1 MSSVDDATRE
11 QRLQDGCCPNCNTR
25 LYKVSTTSA
34 IGMPKMFKRNRSGSD
49 PSSPKNATN
58 TNNIKMVPL
67 SIPGVVERGQCL
79 KCANGVFSNNLMD
92 AVGVGSGVGLGGGGG
107 DTTTAV
113 GVAEPVPTVKAVP
126 VVVSPPP
133 PNSGLSNDLL
143 GEGGLKQPPPQDAPA
158 FGELKQPP
166 ENLLG
171 LKSPPETAAAASTSS
186 AVDESSSS
194 GSEEEESD
202 SSESESGSDDSDD
215 SSSSSGDDVSLED
228 VHDLLSSSTRQ
239 NELCRLESDHAS
251 SSLVNSLR
259 RNSKLNDSGNVFD
272 DRKPAAK
279 TQIDVLEESNDRIRK
294 LRLEAAAVDMAYL
307 ESATQGG
314 GSDKLQCPVGMSPEV
329 FYELPPDMQKEV
341 MAQESRK
348 SESSSSNNANDR
360 TSSTASTTD
369 IDPETLASLPD
380 NIRQEVLEQA
390 RREQHKLQSNNN
402 TSADEFAAAT
412 AAAAVSAPRPT
423 LNTRKKNALS
433 GSTTAF
439 LSDIDIN
446 EEDYEKFPEEVKNDI
461 MQEKIRRSSV
471 SDGNDVD
478 TSGYDPET
486 LASLPEELRNE
497 ILEEER
503 RKKEKRR
510 RDSAAKKSPSA
521 VGAHSVTNV
530 PAGYDPETFAELPE
544 EMKQELLDDAARR
557 QAGVGG
563 REYAAD
569 GYDYDSIVDAMVV
582 PARPMSSGGGGTATS
597 CTYEGEYNIMGKRHG
612 DGELKWANG
621 DKYVGKFKDGFI
633 EGRGTISFHDGK
645 LFV

>member
-1 MSSVDDATRE
+1 MSSVDDTTRE

-25 LYKVSTTSA
+25 LYKVSTTST

-49 PSSPKNATN
+49 PSSPKNT
-58 TNNIKMVPL
+58 TNNNKMVPL

-79 KCANGVFSNNLMD
+79 KCANGDNNTLID
-92 AVGVGSGVGLGGGGG
+92 GVGSSSGLGGGG
-107 DTTTAV
+107 DTTAV

-133 PNSGLSNDLL
+133 PNSGLSNDL
-143 GEGGLKQPPPQDAPA
+143 GEGGLKQSPPQDAAAA

-171 LKSPPETAAAASTSS
+171 LKSPPETAAAASTSHPS
-186 AVDESSSS
+186 SSNSSS
-194 GSEEEESD
+194 GSEEESD
-202 SSESESGSDDSDD
+202 SSESGSDSDD

-279 TQIDVLEESNDRIRK
+279 TQIDILEESNDRIRK

-314 GSDKLQCPVGMSPEV
+314 GSDKLQCPTGMSPEV

-341 MAQESRK
+341 LAQESRK
-348 SESSSSNNANDR
+348 SEPSSNTDDR
-360 TSSTASTTD
+360 TSTTSTTD

-390 RREQHKLQSNNN
+390 RREQQKHQSNN
-402 TSADEFAAAT
+402 TVSADEFAAAT
-412 AAAAVSAPRPT
+412 AAAVVSAPRPT
-423 LNTRKKNALS
+423 LNGRKKNELS
-433 GSTTAF
+433 ASTTAF
-439 LSDIDIN
+439 LSDMDIN
-446 EEDYEKFPEEVKNDI
+446 EEDYEKFPDEVKDDI

-471 SDGNDVD
+471 SDGGNDVD

-497 ILEEER
+497 VLEEER

-563 REYAAD
+563 RGYAAD
-569 GYDYDSIVDAMVV
+569 GYDYDSIADAMVV
-582 PARPMSSGGGGTATS
+582 PARPMNSGGGGTATS

-645 LFV
+645 LLV